1 MSDAPWRGG
10 AHIEVLYADEHVVVV
25 NKPSGMLVHRG
36 QASDRVVAM
45 TIVRDLVGRHTYPA
59 HRLDRGTSGALM
71 LALTPEHAA
80 TLQGQLGAHTVDKV
94 YLALVRGIPPA
105 EGQIDHAI
113 QRGDREGPRV
123 PASSRFRRLASVHD
137 PGRYSL
143 VEVQTYTGRRHQVR
157 RHMKHIS
164 HPLIG
169 DVRYGK
175 GPHNR
180 LFRERYGLHRLA
192 LHAALLAFDHPTTGA
207 RVIVEAPLP
216 ADLAGPLEALGMREA
231 LATLA
236 LTPPRGHTASSDGR
250 GHSGS

>member
-10 AHIEVLYADEHVVVV
+10 ADIDVLYRDDEVVVV

-45 TIVRDLVGRHTYPA
+45 MIVRDLVGRHTYPV
-59 HRLDRGTSGALM
+59 HRLDRGTSGALV
-71 LALTPEHAA
+71 LALTPEGAA
-80 TLQGQLGAHTVDKV
+80 TIQTQLGAGTVVKR
-94 YLALVRGIPPA
+94 YLALVRGIPPG
-105 EGQIDHAI
+105 EGVIDHAI
-113 QRGDREGPRV
+113 QRGDRAGPRV
-123 PASSRFRRLASVHD
+123 PARSSFRRLAAVRD

-180 LFRERYGLHRLA
+180 LFRESFGLHRLA
-192 LHAALLAFDHPTTGA
+192 LHAAHLAFDHPGTGA
-207 RVIVEAPLP
+207 RLAIDAPLP
-216 ADLAGPLEALGMREA
+216 ADLAEPLVALGMGEA
-231 LATLA
+231 IAEFSR
-236 LTPPRGHTASSDGR
+236 PDRTAS
-250 GHSGS
+250 